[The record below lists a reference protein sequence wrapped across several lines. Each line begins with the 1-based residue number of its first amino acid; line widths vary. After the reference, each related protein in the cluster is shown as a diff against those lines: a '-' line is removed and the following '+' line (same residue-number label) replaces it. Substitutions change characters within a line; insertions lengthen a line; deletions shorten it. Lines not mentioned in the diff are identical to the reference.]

1 MSLLDVSASLYP
13 IKDGYLE
20 NHHAVWMHRVSYY
33 EFVIYVGKD
42 YIRRFTLDT
51 LPELIKEKLVLIH
64 SVGNNRLQE
73 PQMCSDAL
81 REVGWLVGDSMYQ
94 IILSDEYLK
103 ELSGGAELDTGRKSQ
118 KESEGSAE

>member
-1 MSLLDVSASLYP
+1 
-13 IKDGYLE
+13 
-20 NHHAVWMHRVSYY
+20 
-33 EFVIYVGKD
+33 VGKD

-73 PQMCSDAL
+73 PQMSDAL
-81 REVGWLVGDSMYQ
+81 REVGWLVNNSMYQ

-103 ELSGGAELDTGRKSQ
+103 ELSGGAELDTGR
-118 KESEGSAE
+118 

>member
-1 MSLLDVSASLYP
+1 MSLLDVSAPLYP

-20 NHHAVWMHRVSYY
+20 NHYAVWMHRVSYY

-64 SVGNNRLQE
+64 SVGNNRLVVE
-73 PQMCSDAL
+73 FDAL
-81 REVGWLVGDSMYQ
+81 REVGWLVGSSMYQ

-118 KESEGSAE
+118 KESEGGAE

>member
-64 SVGNNRLQE
+64 SVGNSRLAVE
-73 PQMCSDAL
+73 FDAL
-81 REVGWLVGDSMYQ
+81 REVGWLVGNSMYQ

-118 KESEGSAE
+118 KESEGGAE

>member
-1 MSLLDVSASLYP
+1 
-13 IKDGYLE
+13 
-20 NHHAVWMHRVSYY
+20 
-33 EFVIYVGKD
+33 VGKD

-73 PQMCSDAL
+73 PQMSDAL
-81 REVGWLVGDSMYQ
+81 REVGWLAGNSMYQ

-118 KESEGSAE
+118 KESEGGAE

>member
-1 MSLLDVSASLYP
+1 
-13 IKDGYLE
+13 
-20 NHHAVWMHRVSYY
+20 
-33 EFVIYVGKD
+33 VGKD

-81 REVGWLVGDSMYQ
+81 REVGWLVGNSMYQ

-118 KESEGSAE
+118 KESEGGAE

>member
-1 MSLLDVSASLYP
+1 
-13 IKDGYLE
+13 
-20 NHHAVWMHRVSYY
+20 
-33 EFVIYVGKD
+33 VGKD

-81 REVGWLVGDSMYQ
+81 REVGWLVGNSMYQ

-103 ELSGGAELDTGRKSQ
+103 ELSGGAELDTGR
-118 KESEGSAE
+118 

>member
-1 MSLLDVSASLYP
+1 
-13 IKDGYLE
+13 
-20 NHHAVWMHRVSYY
+20 
-33 EFVIYVGKD
+33 VGKD

-73 PQMCSDAL
+73 PQMSDAL
-81 REVGWLVGDSMYQ
+81 REVGWLVGNSMYQ

-118 KESEGSAE
+118 KESEGGAE